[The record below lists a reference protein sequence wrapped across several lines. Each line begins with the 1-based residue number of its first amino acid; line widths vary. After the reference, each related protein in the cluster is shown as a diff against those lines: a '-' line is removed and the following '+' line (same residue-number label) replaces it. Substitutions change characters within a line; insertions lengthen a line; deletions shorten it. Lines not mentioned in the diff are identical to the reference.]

1 MPSAGLL
8 MLALVALG
16 LVLTGLPVF
25 VVLIGVSVLFSAL
38 GLALGLFEPAILMAL
53 PPRLI
58 GLLENDLLQALPLY
72 VLMGVLLDRL
82 PLADILFRGG
92 TGLFRRTGAAPLLSA
107 IGLGALIA
115 PMNGSVGA
123 SVAILGKV
131 VSPRLEASGVRPAQ
145 GLATICVAS
154 TFGVVVPPSL
164 VLLLLGDAMMRAH
177 TEALNASGVM
187 ARIVNTQDVFK
198 GALLPAALFLVLS
211 LVVAWV
217 LGRTQPKRE
226 GERLTPS
233 GRWLAGLTLLGL
245 LALLGGVA
253 AGYFYAVE
261 AAAMGAFALLSAGLA
276 SGRLSLPVMGEVLN
290 DTMATTG
297 ALFALFVGATSFTLV
312 FRVFGT
318 DRLLAEGIVLL
329 PGGPTGAVMGVLVLL
344 GLCSL
349 VLDAFEIIFVIV
361 PVIMPPLLILVPDV
375 VWVSVLTLL
384 VLQASFLLPPL
395 GYAVMMARRTAPR
408 FVSTAHLMRALAPF
422 VAVQL
427 LVLALVAVF
436 PVLVHLTESAAKPP
450 PLAAPVEEPQDNGK
464 GLYEN

>member
-1 MPSAGLL
+1 MQAAGLA
-8 MLALVALG
+8 MLGLVALI
-16 LVLTGLPVF
+16 LMVTGLPVF
-25 VVLIGVSVLFSAL
+25 VVLIGVSVLFAGL

-53 PPRLI
+53 APRLI
-58 GLLENDLLQALPLY
+58 GLLESDLLQALPLY

-82 PLADILFRGG
+82 PLAHILFRGG
-92 TGLFRRTGAAPLLSA
+92 TELFRRSPAAPLLSA

-131 VSPRLEASGVRPAQ
+131 VAPRLEESGVAPAQ
-145 GLATICVAS
+145 GLAAICVAS

-198 GALLPAALFLVLS
+198 GALLPAGLFLLLS
-211 LVVAWV
+211 LAVGWAV
-217 LGRTQPKRE
+217 GRNQPKRE
-226 GERLTPS
+226 AERLTLA
-233 GRWLAGLTLLGL
+233 GRWVAGITLTCL

-261 AAAMGAFALLSAGLA
+261 AAAMGAFALLAAGLA
-276 SGRLSLPVMGEVLN
+276 SGRMGLPVMREVLN

-312 FRVFGT
+312 FRIFGT
-318 DRLLAEGIVLL
+318 DRLLAEAISLL
-329 PGGPTGAVMGVLVLL
+329 PGGATGAALGVLVLL

-408 FVSTAHLMRALAPF
+408 FVSTGHLMRALAPF
-422 VAVQL
+422 VAAQL
-427 LVLALVAVF
+427 LVLALVAGF
-436 PVLVHLTESAAKPP
+436 PVLVHLTESAPKPP
-450 PLAAPVEEPQDNGK
+450 PVVPVEEPQDNGK

>member
-1 MPSAGLL
+1 MPSAGLF

-16 LVLTGLPVF
+16 LVVTGLPVF

-38 GLALGLFEPAILMAL
+38 GLILGLFEPAILMAL

-131 VSPRLEASGVRPAQ
+131 VSPRLEASGVKPAH

-198 GALLPAALFLVLS
+198 GALLPAALFLLLS
-211 LVVAWV
+211 LLVAWG
-217 LGRTQPKRE
+217 LGRHQPQGKSEPLSR
-226 GERLTPS
+226 T

-261 AAAMGAFALLSAGLA
+261 AAAMGAFALLTAGLA
-276 SGRLSLPVMGEVLN
+276 SGRLGLSVMGEVLN

-318 DRLLAEGIVLL
+318 DRLLAEGIALL
-329 PGGPTGAVMGVLVLL
+329 PGGPTGAVLGVLVLL

-408 FVSTAHLMRALAPF
+408 FVSTGHLMQALAPF
-422 VAVQL
+422 VAAQL
-427 LVLALVAVF
+427 LVLALVAAF
-436 PVLVHLTESAAKPP
+436 PSLVHLTESAAKPP
-450 PLAAPVEEPQDNGK
+450 PVVMPVEEPQDNGK